1 MDSCAASGRHPVLQG
16 GSGMFTSGELD
27 ALRLRSTLA
36 VTRNPQCW
44 GCAAYQ
50 HGAESE
56 LAHPRRGGWAIN
68 PEDRRRTM
76 LVALQDVFKWLASRI
91 SSERGVTAVEYGIM
105 VSLIAVVIIGSVTLL
120 GNNLDAVFN
129 DVANTIG
136 P

>member
-1 MDSCAASGRHPVLQG
+1 
-16 GSGMFTSGELD
+16 
-27 ALRLRSTLA
+27 
-36 VTRNPQCW
+36 
-44 GCAAYQ
+44 
-50 HGAESE
+50 
-56 LAHPRRGGWAIN
+56 
-68 PEDRRRTM
+68 M